1 MPKTDPPNPDE
12 SLYAWLAHDLRF
24 YRQKYGLTLKK
35 LGEIIGRSESSLSN
49 CEAGRRV
56 ISEDE
61 AITLDQLWDTGGH
74 FRRLLLFARRNH
86 NPNWFREHVSYEGLA
101 TAIRTF
107 EGLWVPGL
115 LQTPDYVRASFEAAG
130 VADLGGLVAER
141 LSRQEILQKEA
152 PPFLEVLIDQAVL
165 MRRVGGP
172 AVMRAQLQHLAD
184 ASELP
189 HVILRVI
196 PFEEGAHMGQDG
208 GFVVLTLDNG
218 ELAYVEAPTG
228 GRLVTE
234 RSEIGSISLRWA
246 RIGAKALPQGPSRDL
261 ILKVMETMR

>member
-24 YRQKYGLTLKK
+24 YRQKHGLTLKK

-86 NPNWFREHVSYEGLA
+86 NPNWFREHVSYEGRA

-130 VADLGGLVAER
+130 VAGVDALTEER
-141 LSRQEILQKEA
+141 LSRQEILQKSD
-152 PPFLEVLIDQAVL
+152 PPFLEVLMDQAVL
-165 MRRVGGP
+165 MRWVGGP

-196 PFEEGAHMGQDG
+196 PFEGGAHMGQDG
-208 GFVVLTLDNG
+208 GFTILTLDSG
-218 ELAYVEAPTG
+218 ELAYVEAPIG

-234 RSEIGSISLRWA
+234 PNEVRSTSLRWA
-246 RIGAKALPQGPSRDL
+246 RIGAKALPEGSTRDL
-261 ILKVMETMR
+261 IHRVKENIG